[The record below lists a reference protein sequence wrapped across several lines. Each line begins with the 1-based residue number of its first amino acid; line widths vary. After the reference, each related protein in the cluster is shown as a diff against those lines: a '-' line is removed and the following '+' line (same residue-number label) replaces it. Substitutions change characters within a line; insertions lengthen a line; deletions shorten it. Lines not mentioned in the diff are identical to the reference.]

1 MTLKNN
7 FNMSNVAMEGLRFI
21 ILGVVNTLITIT
33 IYQIGLFSLSPQ
45 WAYTISWIVGIAFV
59 VIIYPNYVF
68 KKKSIGTLK
77 KFGIFFLYIL
87 NFVISSMLLNFLI
100 SRFGISSRVSI
111 FIVLVCSTII
121 NFLGMKCVL
130 NAKYT

>member
-1 MTLKNN
+1 
-7 FNMSNVAMEGLRFI
+7 MSNLAGEGLRFI
-21 ILGVVNTLITIT
+21 VLGVINTLITIS
-33 IYQIGLFSLSPQ
+33 IYQIILFFLPPQ

-130 NAKYT
+130 NTKYT